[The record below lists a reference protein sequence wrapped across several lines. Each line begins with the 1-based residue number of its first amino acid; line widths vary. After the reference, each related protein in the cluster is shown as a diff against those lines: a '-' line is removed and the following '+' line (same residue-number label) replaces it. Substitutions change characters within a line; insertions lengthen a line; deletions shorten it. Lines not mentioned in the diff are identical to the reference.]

1 MNKQRLNELYNQG
14 YKPIV
19 YITPNKKYDKM
30 ILKTRL
36 QKENSVYE
44 VYYNHVK
51 SLLNQDQIKF
61 IDCYNKIKLLTF
73 RDKMELHVKSVQNK
87 IDLKKNQGLFCE
99 WITKKGKEIKSWV
112 KMPIGRKKK
121 LD

>member
-1 MNKQRLNELYNQG
+1 MNKIKMNELYNQG

-51 SLLNQDQIKF
+51 SLLNQEQIKF
-61 IDCYNKIKLLTF
+61 IECYNKIKLFTF
-73 RDKMELHVKSVQNK
+73 RDKMELNIKSKQNK
-87 IDLKKNQGLFCE
+87 LNEQEMYVLVMWRAINKFEYLKQE
-99 WITKKGKEIKSWV
+99 
-112 KMPIGRKKK
+112 
-121 LD
+121 